1 MSPPTKLAI
10 IACRVEARPKKAD
23 SLTTEPDWH
32 LPVECMRVIETV
44 TDAASLSHLWLRQT
58 TPNLA
63 TQGTCAEV
71 AMNYAPIW
79 EASHRNWLIVKVGC
93 PTKIVDADGKSIGWH
108 MPECL
113 GTKGTLAGTTR
124 LNLGRAW
131 RESYLRL

>member
-1 MSPPTKLAI
+1 
-10 IACRVEARPKKAD
+10 
-23 SLTTEPDWH
+23 
-32 LPVECMRVIETV
+32 MRVIETV
-44 TDAASLSHLWLRQT
+44 TDAASLSNLWLRKT